1 MPWAG
6 LAQHLVALVVY
17 PGAVLTLA
25 VGLLAEAAAHF
36 AIRRAS
42 PRTAAVAPIPPAAGD
57 TLATGWP
64 LVAATAVMSM
74 LAATQ
79 LAVPLNPVSPVERNL
94 MVAAVALAAAVWLS
108 HGWTWSAPGAR
119 VTLVVQACWL
129 VAVLAPGVLSQ
140 TLRPQV
146 LGAIA
151 LPAQLPLKVL
161 SALLYLTCLP
171 YLLQLVGSGGP
182 GTRMAAARI
191 FLWLPFCGLGV
202 SLFLPPQP
210 GDLPGALRFVGA
222 TLAVAL
228 IAVGLYAVLTR
239 RFVTDER
246 SPYVRLAAALAG
258 VVLAVAIITTALT

>member
-6 LAQHLVALVVY
+6 LAQHLVALVLY

-25 VGLLAEAAAHF
+25 VGLLAEGAALL
-36 AIRRAS
+36 AIGRAS
-42 PRTAAVAPIPPAAGD
+42 PRTAAVAPIRGLPD
-57 TLATGWP
+57 TLATSWP
-64 LVAATAVMSM
+64 VVAGTAVMSI

-79 LAVPLNPVSPVERNL
+79 LAVPLNPVTPLERNL

-119 VTLVVQACWL
+119 VTLVAQACWL
-129 VAVLAPGVLSQ
+129 VAVLAPAVLSQ

-161 SALLYLTCLP
+161 SALLYLACLP
-171 YLLQLVGSGGP
+171 YLLQLVGHEGP
-182 GTRMAAARI
+182 GARVAAARV

-210 GDLPGALRFVGA
+210 ADLPGALRFVSA
-222 TLAVAL
+222 TLVVSL
-228 IAVGLYAVLTR
+228 IAIGLCAVLTR
-239 RFVTDER
+239 RFVSDDR
-246 SPYVRLAAALAG
+246 SPYLRLAAALAG
-258 VVLAVAIITTALT
+258 VVLVVAIVTTALS